1 MAYTLNDIIQKT
13 IVGFG
18 MEDKPMHTIGFA
30 PVLDGDTKKL
40 SAFMY
45 CSYLENNDGIDFGDV
60 VVGDSE
66 EDPENIIAAV
76 YFANERSWNNF
87 VSWVN
92 RFDKRF
98 QEIREEI
105 NEGLQA

>member
-1 MAYTLNDIIQKT
+1 MAYTVNDIIQKT
-13 IVGFG
+13 VVGLG
-18 MEDKPMHTIGFA
+18 IEDKPMHTVGLF
-30 PVLDGDTKKL
+30 PVKDEETNNL
-40 SAFMY
+40 SVFMTF
-45 CSYLENNDGIDFGDV
+45 SHLENNDGLDFGDV
-60 VVGDSE
+60 IGNSE
-66 EDPENIIAAV
+66 QDPENIIAAV

-98 QEIREEI
+98 QEIREKI

>member
-1 MAYTLNDIIQKT
+1 MEYTLNDLIEKT
-13 IVGFG
+13 IVGLG
-18 MEDKPMHTIGFA
+18 MEDKPRHTIGFA
-30 PVLDGDTKKL
+30 PVLDGETKKL
-40 SAFMY
+40 SAFMF
-45 CSYLENNDGIDFGDV
+45 CSYLENNDGLDFGDV
-60 VVGDSE
+60 IGNSE
-66 EDPENIIAAV
+66 QDDPENIIAAV